1 MILISFRTKRDK
13 EDMIYKAKEM
23 EKFAAE
29 FVECLEN
36 SEEEYDDE
44 ERYSMRDGMSMRDSM
59 SMRGGTRMRSRY
71 SYK

>member
-1 MILISFRTKRDK
+1 MISFRTKNDK
-13 EDMIYKAKEM
+13 EDMIEKARQM

-29 FVECLEN
+29 FVDCLEN

-44 ERYSMRDGMSMRDSM
+44 EKYSMRGGMRMRDGM

-71 SYK
+71 SY